1 MSERGSERRWKRV
14 LYITNICY
22 EQKEIFASILNVL
35 TL

>member
-1 MSERGSERRWKRV
+1 MSERGSERSWKRV
-14 LYITNICY
+14 LYITNISY